1 MLTAEVRGSRRPRR
15 AASVA
20 EAAPPTWRVTPRAAA
35 LATVLLGT
43 PPTVVALARSRPV
56 TFGALSVLALA
67 LGAALGWAAEDPAAE
82 VLAPMPVSTPVRTVL
97 RIVGVSTVTAP
108 VAIGDLLLAS
118 AGQRSLPEDWLDL
131 APLLGASAALALAG
145 GLVAA
150 RRGERIVG
158 PIGVATGLGGILVV
172 AALAYRWPDV
182 LPSLAPGPHHDR
194 WWAIAAVAAVVA
206 VHAGRDPA
214 NR

>member
-1 MLTAEVRGSRRPRR
+1 
-15 AASVA
+15 
-20 EAAPPTWRVTPRAAA
+20 
-35 LATVLLGT
+35 
-43 PPTVVALARSRPV
+43 
-56 TFGALSVLALA
+56 
-67 LGAALGWAAEDPAAE
+67 
-82 VLAPMPVSTPVRTVL
+82 MPVSTPARTVL